1 MLNAA
6 ESSDIA
12 IRWKDSHQ
20 TRLFDSILQN
30 QKELKGSLIKLN
42 GSYLWP
48 NTPPL
53 LRVCYSVSAWIQSNY
68 SMAFFNHTMRK
79 EVTAYHLE
87 ICPYHSNSSLVNWT
101 HFILFYFIFIRFE
114 TFCFTESMVIYTL
127 YIVFQMDSL
136 GHRWVNFMLLSLI
149 RVTKMK
155 FIWSRN
161 MLPLLNVPLIYI
173 ALQYPCANNVVAMNK
188 NMQLMHV
195 LISHRKLNAYCSDL
209 LWNVFFRN
217 RETYSC
223 VIFVESKEIWY
234 GIFSSNNW
242 NLWGK

>member
-127 YIVFQMDSL
+127 YIVYSRWIHL
-136 GHRWVNFMLLSLI
+136 GTGGLI
-149 RVTKMK
+149 LCC
-155 FIWSRN
+155 FLWSELR
-161 MLPLLNVPLIYI
+161 
-173 ALQYPCANNVVAMNK
+173 
-188 NMQLMHV
+188 
-195 LISHRKLNAYCSDL
+195 R
-209 LWNVFFRN
+209 
-217 RETYSC
+217 
-223 VIFVESKEIWY
+223 
-234 GIFSSNNW
+234 W
-242 NLWGK
+242 NLFDREICCHC